1 MTFPDVDTLRL
12 CSMLSSSAF
21 GFVFGVLWL
30 RDRSARHFVHWALS
44 SFLYTAVLF
53 AFTAA
58 PRGSLAAGM
67 AIYAV
72 LGLTQALPVAGVYA
86 LEGGRPWRWWMI
98 VPVASAVL
106 GHVLPGMLDAL
117 SWMARTERG
126 QSVCDAA
133 GLAISMGLAG
143 FILAFGHGARRSVG
157 RRLAGLAMLGYLP
170 GYALSIC
177 GMFFELPGKNLVAL
191 LALLSDQVLL
201 GVLNLAL
208 LAIPVEQVQRALR
221 AAALRDPLTGCWNR
235 AGLEQVAL
243 RFLRPGAAV
252 IAIDVDHFKAIN
264 DRHGHGAGDQVLISL
279 GREAAAL
286 AGEHAG
292 QAARLGGDEF
302 LVLLPVEC
310 RDPEGF
316 MTRLRRRL
324 EMSGALTDRWSVSM
338 GLAAVEADDR
348 RIDDVIVRADRSL
361 YRAKACRDLEVRE
374 LC

>member
-21 GFVFGVLWL
+21 GFVFCVLWL
-30 RDRSARHFVHWALS
+30 RDRAATHFVYWALS
-44 SFLYTAVLF
+44 SFVYVGVLY

-58 PRGSLAAGM
+58 PRGSLAAFSL
-67 AIYAV
+67 IYAV
-72 LGLTQALPVAGVYA
+72 LGLTQVLPVAGALA
-86 LEGGRPWRWWMI
+86 LEGERAWRRWMV

-106 GHVLPGMLDAL
+106 GHVLPAAFGALDWAPRSQSL
-117 SWMARTERG
+117 

-133 GLAISMGLAG
+133 GLAISMGVSG
-143 FILAFGHGARRSVG
+143 YVLAFGPGARRTVG

-170 GYALSIC
+170 GYILSIS
-177 GMFFELPGKNLVAL
+177 GAFFDVPGRDLVAL

-208 LAIPVEQVQRALR
+208 LAIPVEQVQRKLR
-221 AAALRDPLTGCWNR
+221 NAALRDPLTGCWNR
-235 AGLEQVAL
+235 AGLEQVAA
-243 RFLRPGAAV
+243 RFLLPGATI

-264 DRHGHGAGDQVLISL
+264 DRHGHAAGDEVLVAL
-279 GREAAAL
+279 GREAGAL
-286 AGEHAG
+286 AEAHGG

-302 LVLLPVEC
+302 LVLLPAGC
-310 RDPEGF
+310 CDPSLF
-316 MTRLRRRL
+316 MALLHERL
-324 EMSGALTDRWSVSM
+324 EGSGALADLWSVSM

-361 YRAKACRDLEVRE
+361 YEAKARR
-374 LC
+374 